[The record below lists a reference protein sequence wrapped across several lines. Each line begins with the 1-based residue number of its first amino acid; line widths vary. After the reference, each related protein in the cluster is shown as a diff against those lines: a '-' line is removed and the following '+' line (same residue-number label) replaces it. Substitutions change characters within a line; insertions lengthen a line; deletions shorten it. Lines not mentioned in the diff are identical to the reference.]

1 MIINAGNTDLLPGQK
16 VDDVTFTEKNDKV
29 LQHAGYP
36 AVGRPIVLGITKA
49 ALDTESFLSAA
60 SFQQTTSVLT
70 DAAIKGK
77 VDSLR
82 GLKENVMI
90 GKLIPAGTGIN
101 PLLPIGDDVEDQDL
115 KRNDYDI
122 VSSLP
127 KASSEME
134 NASENDSILNPVDD
148 QLLK

>member
-1 MIINAGNTDLLPGQK
+1 
-16 VDDVTFTEKNDKV
+16 
-29 LQHAGYP
+29 
-36 AVGRPIVLGITKA
+36 
-49 ALDTESFLSAA
+49 
-60 SFQQTTSVLT
+60 
-70 DAAIKGK
+70 
-77 VDSLR
+77 
-82 GLKENVMI
+82 MI

-134 NASENDSILNPVDD
+134 NASENDSILNPVN
-148 QLLK
+148 LLSYI